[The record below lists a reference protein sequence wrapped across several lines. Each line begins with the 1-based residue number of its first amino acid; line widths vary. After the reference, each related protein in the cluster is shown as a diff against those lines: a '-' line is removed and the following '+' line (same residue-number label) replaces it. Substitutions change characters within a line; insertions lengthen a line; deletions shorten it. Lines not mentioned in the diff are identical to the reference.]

1 MLAAA
6 RCLDGGQNKVSM
18 APLISCKDSFDF
30 AEAVAMND
38 SDPTS
43 NIIGADLDKVHSGT
57 SGNLFKRIKHLTK
70 IESDISAA
78 TTSNI
83 FYLFLHCFK
92 TWKLSFKSTHDLV

>member
-1 MLAAA
+1 
-6 RCLDGGQNKVSM
+6 
-18 APLISCKDSFDF
+18 
-30 AEAVAMND
+30 MND

-57 SGNLFKRIKHLTK
+57 SGNLFKRIKLLTK

>member
-6 RCLDGGQNKVSM
+6 RGQNKVSM

-43 NIIGADLDKVHSGT
+43 NIIGEDLDKVHSGT

-78 TTSNI
+78 TTSHL
-83 FYLFLHCFK
+83 FYLSRPGNY
-92 TWKLSFKSTHDLV
+92 LSNPLRIWCKKCI